1 MSVNKPFPHDAAK
14 LHVSG
19 RARYIDDLP
28 VSDDCL
34 HLCFGT
40 STIARGSIQ
49 ELKLTPVRNS
59 SGVIDVLQASDLI
72 HANDVSPSIHD
83 EPLLSDGTIHYLGQ
97 PIFLVIAKSHIQARK
112 AASRAKISYQQD
124 SPILSIEDAITANS
138 RFEEGPRIWNR
149 GDLKRGYEQATKIV
163 EGSIEIGGQEHFYLE
178 GQAALALPQED
189 DEMVVHSSTQ
199 HPTEVQ
205 HKVAEALGV
214 QFNDVR
220 VEVRRMGGGFGG
232 KESQGNALAVACAI
246 AAHRTNKPCKMRYD
260 RDDDMLITG

>member
-1 MSVNKPFPHDAAK
+1 MSVNKPLPHDAAK
-14 LHVSG
+14 LHVIGS
-19 RARYIDDLP
+19 ARYIDDLP
-28 VSDDCL
+28 VPDDCL

-49 ELKLTPVRNS
+49 EMDLTPVRNS
-59 SGVIDVLQASDLI
+59 DCVIDVLQASDLM

-112 AASRAKISYQQD
+112 AASRAKISYHQD
-124 SPILSIEDAITANS
+124 SPILSIEDALAANS

-149 GDLKRGYEQATKIV
+149 GDLKRGFERATKIV

-205 HKVAEALGV
+205 HKVAEALGA
-214 QFNDVR
+214 QFHNVR
-220 VEVRRMGGGFGG
+220 VEVRRMGIWRIGGVGVRRPPTKGG
-232 KESQGNALAVACAI
+232 PKRLSVDV
-246 AAHRTNKPCKMRYD
+246 K
-260 RDDDMLITG
+260 